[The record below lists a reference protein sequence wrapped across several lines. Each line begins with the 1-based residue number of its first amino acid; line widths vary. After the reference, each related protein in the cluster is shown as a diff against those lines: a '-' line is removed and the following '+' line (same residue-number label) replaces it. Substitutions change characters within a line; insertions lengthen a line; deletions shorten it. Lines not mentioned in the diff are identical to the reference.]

1 MNTIKNIWKG
11 FTSSTLRV
19 RLTPEKTAFPFS
31 AARSL
36 GLYIK
41 SIVFFIVGSLLPV
54 ALFLLAL
61 KIIPAD
67 SLFSKLIMAD
77 GAEGMILTVL
87 SVSTF
92 VCGFGLQF
100 VCIRRAFHNEGL
112 RMRDVLALNLES
124 LNGSWLRLL
133 LWGVA
138 TFALGL
144 ACEQL
149 VGLIY
154 TLPAHDPTAEFIKT
168 LGGSALYLMAAL
180 AVIGP
185 VMEEIIFRGFLYNM
199 LRKFTSERMN
209 SSLANVVAIF
219 GSAALFGLLHMNLV
233 ALPFYMVLGAVY
245 AEAYRRSGS
254 LMVPIVGHV
263 LNNSMIVVALILRS

>member
-1 MNTIKNIWKG
+1 
-11 FTSSTLRV
+11 
-19 RLTPEKTAFPFS
+19 
-31 AARSL
+31 
-36 GLYIK
+36 
-41 SIVFFIVGSLLPV
+41 
-54 ALFLLAL
+54 
-61 KIIPAD
+61 
-67 SLFSKLIMAD
+67 
-77 GAEGMILTVL
+77 
-87 SVSTF
+87 
-92 VCGFGLQF
+92 
-100 VCIRRAFHNEGL
+100 
-112 RMRDVLALNLES
+112 MRDVLALNLES
-124 LNGSWLRLL
+124 LNGSWLKLL
-133 LWGVA
+133 LWGVT
-138 TFALGL
+138 TFAVGL
-144 ACEQL
+144 AFEQL

-180 AVIGP
+180 AIIGP

-209 SSLANVVAIF
+209 SALANAVAIF

-263 LNNSMIVVALILRS
+263 LNNSMIVVALVLRSQ

>member
-19 RLTPEKTAFPFS
+19 RLTLEKTAFPFS

-36 GLYIK
+36 GLYVE